1 MDGKTI
7 RHFIT
12 LVVLVMTKEQLQAI
26 KDEFE
31 QNQSVCQNVVG
42 LCHLLSNK
50 SRFRIVCILMHGEAC
65 VQDIAD
71 VVGESQV
78 SNISQQLRMLRLAGI
93 VEKRRI
99 KKQMLYT
106 IADPRVGGLIKF
118 LRTNY
123 LEPIPS
129 K

>member
-1 MDGKTI
+1 
-7 RHFIT
+7 
-12 LVVLVMTKEQLQAI
+12 MTKEQLQSI

-50 SRFRIVCILMHGEAC
+50 SRFRIVCVLMHGEAC

-71 VVGESQV
+71 VVGEGQL

-93 VEKRRI
+93 VENRRD
-99 KKQMLYT
+99 KKQIHYR
-106 IADPRVGGLIKF
+106 ISDPRVVGLIGF
-118 LRTNY
+118 LRSSY
-123 LEPIPS
+123 LKPEES
-129 K
+129 L